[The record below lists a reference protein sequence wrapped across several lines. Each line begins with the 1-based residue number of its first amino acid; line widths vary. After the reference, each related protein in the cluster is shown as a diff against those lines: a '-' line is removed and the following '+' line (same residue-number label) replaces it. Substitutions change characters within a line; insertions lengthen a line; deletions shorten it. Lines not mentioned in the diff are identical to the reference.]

1 MLSFAAAHQAGW
13 LGKAVDAAVAWLL
26 THAQVLF
33 QAINGVVL
41 AIVAATETV
50 LQWPSAWFFALLVAL
65 LGLWRVNGGFALFVL
80 LGLNLVLS
88 MDLWAPMITTLSLVL
103 AASLLAL
110 IVGLPLGILSA
121 RHAMVWRLVRP
132 GLDLMQTMPAFVYLI
147 PAVMLFST
155 GAVPSIIAT
164 LIFAMPP
171 VVRLTQLGL
180 SQVPADLLEAEDQA
194 QQALLEAL
202 AEPKQRRWSVHWRF
216 EGLRILPVA
225 LRFAQAL
232 ASQGHAPL
240 LVWPDAGAAALAR
253 RDGGAL
259 ASANASLQ
267 DVLAGR
273 MDQRQGELLIAV
285 TPQPSDYDT
294 LEQVC
299 ERWTGPVVML
309 NGRLEDAAV
318 GIGTNLLDT
327 FVPLGSGLGHCP

>member
-1 MLSFAAAHQAGW
+1 MLSLAAAHQAGW
-13 LGKAVDAAVAWLL
+13 LGKVVDAAVAWLL

-41 AIVAATETV
+41 AIVAATEAV

-88 MDLWAPMITTLSLVL
+88 KDLWAPMITTLSLVL

-132 GLDLMQTMPAFVYLI
+132 GLDLMQTMPAFLYLI

-180 SQVPADLLEAEDQA
+180 SQVPADLLEAGRSFGCSGRQLLWKVQMPSALPTVMTGVNQTIMLSLSMVVIASMIGGGGLGDVVLRGI
-194 QQALLEAL
+194 QQLDVGLG
-202 AEPKQRRWSVHWRF
+202 F
-216 EGLRILPVA
+216 EGGIAVVILVVI
-225 LRFAQAL
+225 LDRLSQSL
-232 ASQGHAPL
+232 ASDATPSLPERLRAWRL
-240 LVWPDAGAAALAR
+240 LWR
-253 RDGGAL
+253 
-259 ASANASLQ
+259 SA
-267 DVLAGR
+267 
-273 MDQRQGELLIAV
+273 
-285 TPQPSDYDT
+285 
-294 LEQVC
+294 
-299 ERWTGPVVML
+299 
-309 NGRLEDAAV
+309 
-318 GIGTNLLDT
+318 
-327 FVPLGSGLGHCP
+327 